1 VKKEK
6 SMADK
11 KLDFSLPERKTKQP
25 LTQLVMLLLIIVL
38 IVIGALNLVVSFLMP
53 GGGGAASISNKLSVE
68 KQKELALKLQKRNL
82 YDAAVEA
89 WRDYLA
95 KAVLLDK
102 ERATIWYT
110 IGKLQQEAGDY
121 EGALTSYYMS
131 EAICQIEDLEQELG
145 RRVQE
150 CIEALGKFAA
160 LRQELSER
168 VGMEEE
174 AAGDNVVAEIGPEKI
189 TKADIDS
196 KIEQYIGLLISQYAA
211 FMEPAALNKQ
221 KEELFKQF
229 SGKDGQL
236 RMLNQYIVEEI
247 LYRKAREEK
256 LAEEPEIRS
265 LLKQTEKQ
273 LLAQQLLSRRVSG
286 KVNITETDLT
296 TYYEANNGK
305 YIQEGKQKS
314 YDEVRTEVYR
324 DLRSEKEQE
333 IQEAFIEELQQLYNV
348 VIYPSRLTGETT
360 GEDEK

>member
-1 VKKEK
+1 
-6 SMADK
+6 MADK
-11 KLDFSLPERKTKQP
+11 KLDFSLPEGKTKLP
-25 LTQLVMLLLIIVL
+25 LLQLVILLLIVL
-38 IVIGALNLVVSFLMP
+38 LVIIGALNLVISFLMP
-53 GGGGAASISNKLSVE
+53 AGGGAVTASIRLSAE
-68 KQKELALKLQKRNL
+68 KQKELALKLQKRSL

-89 WRDYLA
+89 WKDYLV
-95 KAVLLDK
+95 KAVLPDN

-110 IGKLQQEAGDY
+110 IGKLQQDSGDY

-131 EAICQIEDLEQELG
+131 EAVFQVEDLEQEIG

-160 LRQELSER
+160 LRQELSDR

-174 AAGDNVVAEIGPEKI
+174 VAGDKVVAEIGPEKI

-211 FMEPAALNKQ
+211 FMEPDALNKQ

-236 RMLNQYIVEEI
+236 RMLNQFIIEEI
-247 LYRKAREEK
+247 LYRKAREEG
-256 LAEEPEIRS
+256 LAEKPEVRA

-273 LLAQQLLSRRVSG
+273 LLAQQLLSRRIAE

-296 TYYEANNGK
+296 TYYEANKGK
-305 YIQEGKQKS
+305 YIKEGKQKS
-314 YDEVRTEVYR
+314 FDEVRSEVYR

-333 IQEAFIEELQQLYNV
+333 IQEAFIEELRQLYNV

-360 GEDEK
+360 GEDQK